1 MPNLRQFIVLI
12 VFFCLVAPAGKGFFS
27 DVQAAE
33 QASPPKKTNPVSAL
47 SLAIST
53 SLISP
58 ANPVSSVAPASS
70 VSAASPAS
78 PAIKA
83 SPASPANPATS
94 VAPVIPASAVSPA
107 TPASVASP
115 ANPASK
121 VSTRPAS
128 ALPGQDEFYDPANPD
143 YHKLQKANESLA
155 GFLLDKKQY
164 VNWMDVLRKKLIT
177 PRADLAG
184 KTTMEVLD
192 LDILMKNT
200 KAMPYVKFPHNSHT
214 MWLACSNCHEQIFVK
229 KAGANKIDMAKIFRG
244 QYCGVCHDKVSFSMF
259 FSCETCHSVPQAG
272 AKPWWN

>member
-12 VFFCLVAPAGKGFFS
+12 VFFCLAAPAGKGFFS

-33 QASPPKKTNPVSAL
+33 QANPPKKTSLVSAL

-53 SLISP
+53 SLVSP
-58 ANPVSSVAPASS
+58 ANPVNSAAPASS
-70 VSAASPAS
+70 VS

-83 SPASPANPATS
+83 SPASPANPATL
-94 VAPVIPASAVSPA
+94 VAQANPASAVSPA

-115 ANPASK
+115 ASPASK
-121 VSTRPAS
+121 VSTRPAN

-143 YHKLQKANESLA
+143 YPKLQKANESLA

-164 VNWMDVLRKKLIT
+164 VNWMDVLRKKLIS
-177 PRADLAG
+177 PRADLTG
-184 KTTMEVLD
+184 KATMEVLD
-192 LDILMKNT
+192 LDIIMKNT

-214 MWLACSNCHEQIFVK
+214 MWLACSNCHEQIFVR
-229 KAGANKIDMAKIFRG
+229 KAGANQIDMAKIFRG
-244 QYCGVCHDKVSFSMF
+244 QYCGVCHDKVAFSMF
-259 FSCETCHSVPQAG
+259 FSCETCHSVPQTG